1 MQPPLEGAGLI
12 TLEYGAVGRSL
23 VTVAGQVYR
32 LPEQLDSRR
41 KQQQPPDYFMQS
53 PIQEHLPQDLHET
66 SRLDTAS
73 QPRGASPLPGLGE
86 ALYKWEHLLCF
97 METGT

>member
-1 MQPPLEGAGLI
+1 M
-12 TLEYGAVGRSL
+12 EYGALGRSL
-23 VTVAGQVYR
+23 VTAAGQVYR

-41 KQQQPPDYFMQS
+41 KRQQPPGYFMQC

-66 SRLDTAS
+66 CRLDTAS

-86 ALYKWEHLLCF
+86 ALINGNISCAFGNGDMTSFPSGHSR
-97 METGT
+97 M